1 MKDEPV
7 MTEQE
12 KEWSCVTR
20 SVKLASSGDV
30 DTLALILCKVLCV
43 CFAHIAC
50 FECKARRRINLKNQV
65 LVGLLI
71 TNEFF
76 ITELSLMRW

>member
-1 MKDEPV
+1 
-7 MTEQE
+7 MTKQE

-43 CFAHIAC
+43 CFADIAC
-50 FECKARRRINLKNQV
+50 FECKARRRINLKNQLDLKNGV
-65 LVGLLI
+65 LVNLLI